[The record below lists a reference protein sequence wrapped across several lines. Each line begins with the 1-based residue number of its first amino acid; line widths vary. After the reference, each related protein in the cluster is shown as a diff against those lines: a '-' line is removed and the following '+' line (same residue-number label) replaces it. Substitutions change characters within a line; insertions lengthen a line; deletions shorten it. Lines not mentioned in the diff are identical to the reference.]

1 MPFVPAKCPQCGAN
15 IEVDNTHDA
24 GICKYCGTPFVTEK
38 VIQNYN
44 TYITNNNNFNGASIN
59 IQAGDFQN
67 FLNLANKS
75 LDVREGEEALKYAN
89 KALELDSKSPE
100 AWIAKMLSMEL
111 IATFKDDKANE
122 TIEYGKNAIVYAS
135 DDKKETIENT
145 VYTHYLKRA
154 QSLFSIINGRVRD
167 TAAIKDALTQL
178 RWNAPAGASQ
188 RINAADSSTVNT
200 LNKLN
205 GSALL
210 LKISVPTEKIMEN
223 SEYQKLV
230 LELCNQCVRYIN
242 GLQDR
247 YAIYSANFSEDAR
260 KAHKAELIMLE
271 TGLTPEDSKSI
282 PNFEAA
288 STNTSSG
295 GCYIATCVYGSYDC
309 PQVWT
314 LRRFRDNILDESWYG
329 RLFIK
334 CYYATSPSLVKW
346 FGNTVWFKRLWK
358 CPLDALI
365 KKLHQKGV
373 PDTFYHDKY

>member
-230 LELCNQCVRYIN
+230 LELCKHRCTR
-242 GLQDR
+242 G
-247 YAIYSANFSEDAR
+247 
-260 KAHKAELIMLE
+260 
-271 TGLTPEDSKSI
+271 
-282 PNFEAA
+282 
-288 STNTSSG
+288 TN
-295 GCYIATCVYGSYDC
+295 
-309 PQVWT
+309 
-314 LRRFRDNILDESWYG
+314 
-329 RLFIK
+329 K
-334 CYYATSPSLVKW
+334 
-346 FGNTVWFKRLWK
+346 
-358 CPLDALI
+358 I
-365 KKLHQKGV
+365 KKKC
-373 PDTFYHDKY
+373 

>member
-1 MPFVPAKCPQCGAN
+1 
-15 IEVDNTHDA
+15 
-24 GICKYCGTPFVTEK
+24 
-38 VIQNYN
+38 
-44 TYITNNNNFNGASIN
+44 
-59 IQAGDFQN
+59 
-67 FLNLANKS
+67 
-75 LDVREGEEALKYAN
+75 
-89 KALELDSKSPE
+89 
-100 AWIAKMLSMEL
+100 
-111 IATFKDDKANE
+111 
-122 TIEYGKNAIVYAS
+122 
-135 DDKKETIENT
+135 
-145 VYTHYLKRA
+145 
-154 QSLFSIINGRVRD
+154 
-167 TAAIKDALTQL
+167 
-178 RWNAPAGASQ
+178 
-188 RINAADSSTVNT
+188 
-200 LNKLN
+200 
-205 GSALL
+205 
-210 LKISVPTEKIMEN
+210 MEN

-358 CPLDALI
+358 CPLDTLI